1 MKNTILTVM
10 LLGLVTGVGFAQHGR
25 TGGSRATAL
34 GEPPTLTGPIV
45 VSTAPIAGKPGV
57 TMEQVAGT
65 MAPATTT
72 SSKAGGVAKAGGVL
86 PPNIHN
92 PQVPPNLLVG
102 PNVGPQR
109 QRQR

>member
-1 MKNTILTVM
+1 MKNTILTIM
-10 LLGLVTGVGFAQHGR
+10 LLGLLSSVGFAQHGR
-25 TGGSRATAL
+25 VGTNRATAL
-34 GEPPTLTGPIV
+34 GEPPSFVGPIA
-45 VSTAPIAGKPGV
+45 VSTAPIAGRPGV
-57 TMEQVAGT
+57 TAQQVAGT
-65 MAPATTT
+65 MAPTTTTT
-72 SSKAGGVAKAGGVL
+72 SSKAGGVL